1 MKPDSRYAFDMH
13 LLQAFPKAKLHEHKI
28 PLSNH
33 SLVLTALMLVAL
45 SYQLEIPFA
54 DGCNPGHTEIN
65 ETCVS
70 EGPGFHSIY
79 SQCRL
84 DCDVA
89 FLITLFLESTVALPI
104 NHCREE
110 KALGRTL

>member
-13 LLQAFPKAKLHEHKI
+13 SLQAFPKAKLHEHKI
-28 PLSNH
+28 PVSNH

-65 ETCVS
+65 ETSVFQK
-70 EGPGFHSIY
+70 GQDF
-79 SQCRL
+79 
-84 DCDVA
+84 
-89 FLITLFLESTVALPI
+89 TLY
-104 NHCREE
+104 
-110 KALGRTL
+110 TLNAD